1 MNKKPRIPTK
11 AEKRELE
18 IHTAILNFF
27 RESPQCIPSETPT
40 ENPGRDRRRVNET
53 RVPGCEKPGR
63 WRMKRPHLEN
73 LAFTR
78 LLLKGT
84 MEVIK
89 PLTTVAERKGAWVY
103 HLMGDDWEFHGPNE
117 FYWYGDADNAYH
129 ARQQGW
135 EAWREQ
141 LLRDHDKDETQS

>member
-1 MNKKPRIPTK
+1 MDI
-11 AEKRELE
+11 
-18 IHTAILNFF
+18 
-27 RESPQCIPSETPT
+27 
-40 ENPGRDRRRVNET
+40 
-53 RVPGCEKPGR
+53 
-63 WRMKRPHLEN
+63 N

-89 PLTTVAERKGAWVY
+89 PLTTVAERKAAWVY
-103 HLMGDDWEFHGPNE
+103 HLMGDDWEFHGPDG

-135 EAWREQ
+135 EAWREK
-141 LLRDHDKDETQS
+141 LHADHDEMVAKDNGKRSRAAASTL